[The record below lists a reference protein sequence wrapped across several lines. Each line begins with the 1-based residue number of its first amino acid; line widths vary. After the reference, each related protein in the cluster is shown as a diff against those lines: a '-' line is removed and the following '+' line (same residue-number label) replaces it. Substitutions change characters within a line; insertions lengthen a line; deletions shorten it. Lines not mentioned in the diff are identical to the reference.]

1 VKEKLQA
8 FQYGARFCGDTR
20 PAWVYWMKEEDFRR
34 ELRLAFF
41 ETKDLDTAL
50 DRLKKKVVAEVR
62 ARA

>member
-1 VKEKLQA
+1 
-8 FQYGARFCGDTR
+8 
-20 PAWVYWMKEEDFRR
+20 MKEEDFRR

-41 ETKDLDTAL
+41 ETKDLDAAL